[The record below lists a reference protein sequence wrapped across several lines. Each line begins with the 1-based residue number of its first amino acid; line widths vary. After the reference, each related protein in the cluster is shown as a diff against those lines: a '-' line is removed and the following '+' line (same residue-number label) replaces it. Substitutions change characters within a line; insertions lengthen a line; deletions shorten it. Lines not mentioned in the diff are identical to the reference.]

1 MENYSKNHKIAIASV
16 FIVFFIDIL
25 TPLDYVDGVFYMFSF
40 ILLRGA
46 SRKLIYSLLI
56 LTIFCNTVIV
66 FLHFNDKITQEIVIN
81 RAISVLAVI
90 LSAFWTIWDK
100 NHIERKIQIK
110 ESFNNEIKEKED
122 QIKKMNQ
129 YFFTLIEN
137 MYEGIQLIDKDHKFV
152 YVNKALESQ
161 AHFKREELIGFTVE
175 EKFPQ
180 LINSELIAHIDK
192 TIASNRQMRFVFDF
206 ENPNGLTS
214 TYELFLYPINE
225 GVFILSFDLTERLQ
239 ADKLKKEYTQQ
250 LEQMLHITSHKVR
263 QPVSNLIGIM
273 HQLTETDV
281 PEEDKDQLYA
291 FMKLSCLRLEVFI
304 KELNDFLQNAK
315 INSQN

>member
-1 MENYSKNHKIAIASV
+1 MEKYNKNHKIAIASV

-25 TPLDYVDGVFYMFSF
+25 TPLDYVDGVFYMFTF

-46 SRKLIYSLLI
+46 SKKLIYSLLI
-56 LTIFCNTVIV
+56 LTVFCNSLIV
-66 FLHFNDKITQEIVIN
+66 FLHFNDTLTQEIVIN
-81 RAISVLAVI
+81 RGISVLAVI

-110 ESFNNEIKEKED
+110 ENFNLEIKEKED

-137 MYEGIQLIDKDHKFV
+137 MYEGVQLIDKDHKFV
-152 YVNKALESQ
+152 YVNKALERQSS
-161 AHFKREELIGFTVE
+161 FKRNELVGYTIE
-175 EKFPQ
+175 DKFPQ
-180 LINSELIAHIDK
+180 LINSELTLQIDQVI
-192 TIASNRQMRFVFDF
+192 TSNRQVRFDF
-206 ENPNGLTS
+206 DFQNSNGLTS
-214 TYELFLYPINE
+214 TYELFLYPVNE
-225 GVFILSFDLTERLQ
+225 GVFILSFDLTERNKS
-239 ADKLKKEYTQQ
+239 DKLKKEYTQQ

-273 HQLTETDV
+273 HQLVETDV
-281 PEEDKDQLYA
+281 PEEDIDQLYA

>member
-56 LTIFCNTVIV
+56 LTIFCNTLIV
-66 FLHFNDKITQEIVIN
+66 FLHFNDTLTKSIVIN
-81 RAISVLAVI
+81 RGISVLAVI
-90 LSAFWTIWDK
+90 ISAFWTLWDK
-100 NHIERKIQIK
+100 KHIERKIQIK
-110 ESFNNEIKEKED
+110 ESFNHEIKEKED

-137 MYEGIQLIDKDHKFV
+137 MYEGIQLIDKDHKFI

-161 AHFKREELIGFTVE
+161 ANFKREELIGFTVE

-180 LINSELIAHIDK
+180 LKNSELIEQIDK
-192 TIASNRQMRFVFDF
+192 AIATNRQMRFVFDF
-206 ENPNGLTS
+206 ENPSGHIS
-214 TYELFLYPINE
+214 TYELFLYPVNE

-239 ADKLKKEYTQQ
+239 TDKLKKEYTQQ

>member
-1 MENYSKNHKIAIASV
+1 MEQYNKNHKIAIASV
-16 FIVFFIDIL
+16 FIVFLIDIL

-56 LTIFCNTVIV
+56 LTIFCNLIVV
-66 FLHFNDKITQEIVIN
+66 FLHFNETLTQEIAIN
-81 RAISVLAVI
+81 RGISVLAVI
-90 LSAFWTIWDK
+90 LSAFWTLWDK
-100 NHIERKIQIK
+100 NHIEKKIQIK
-110 ESFNNEIKEKED
+110 ENFNNEIKEKED

-137 MYEGIQLIDKDHKFV
+137 MYEGVQLIDKDHKFV
-152 YVNKALESQ
+152 YVNKAFEHQ
-161 AHFKREELIGFTVE
+161 AQNKRNNLIGFTLE

-180 LINSELIAHIDK
+180 LKKSKLTTQIDQVL
-192 TIASNRQMRFVFDF
+192 ASNRQIRFEFDF
-206 ENPNGLTS
+206 QNSNGDLS
-214 TYELFLYPINE
+214 TYELFLYPVNE
-225 GVFILSFDLTERLQ
+225 GVFILSFDLTERLKS
-239 ADKLKKEYTQQ
+239 DKLKKEYTQQ

-273 HQLTETDV
+273 HQLVETDV
-281 PEEDKDQLYA
+281 PEEDIDQLHA

>member
-1 MENYSKNHKIAIASV
+1 MEKYNKNHKIAIASV

-25 TPLDYVDGVFYMFSF
+25 TPLDYVDGVFYMFTF

-46 SRKLIYSLLI
+46 SKKLIYSLLI
-56 LTIFCNTVIV
+56 LTVFCNSLIV
-66 FLHFNDKITQEIVIN
+66 FLHFNDTLTQEIVIN
-81 RAISVLAVI
+81 RGISVLAVI

-110 ESFNNEIKEKED
+110 ENFNLEIKEKED

-137 MYEGIQLIDKDHKFV
+137 MYEGVQLIDKDHKFV
-152 YVNKALESQ
+152 YVNKALERQSS
-161 AHFKREELIGFTVE
+161 FKRNELVGYTIE
-175 EKFPQ
+175 DKFPQ
-180 LINSELIAHIDK
+180 LINSELTLQIDQVI
-192 TIASNRQMRFVFDF
+192 TSNRQVRFDF
-206 ENPNGLTS
+206 DFQNSNGLTS
-214 TYELFLYPINE
+214 TYELFLYPVNE
-225 GVFILSFDLTERLQ
+225 GVFILSFDLTERNKS
-239 ADKLKKEYTQQ
+239 DKLKKEYTQQ

-273 HQLTETDV
+273 HQLLEADV

-315 INSQN
+315 IKSEN